1 MRKYFF
7 VLLFLAAPL
16 LALDLK
22 PIQLPKPQT
31 QGGMPLM
38 QALSQRKSTRE
49 FSAEKLSPQTLSNL
63 LWAAW
68 GINREDGR
76 RTAPSANNRQEL
88 DIYVAAPDGVYLYN
102 AKSHTLEPVVA
113 GDLRAATGVQ
123 PFVKDAA
130 VNLIYVA
137 DTARMTKGS
146 EEQMNLYMGA
156 NTGVIV
162 QNVYLYCASEGLGT
176 VVRAMVDRA
185 ALAKAIQLRPEQR
198 IVLAQSVGHVKK

>member
-1 MRKYFF
+1 MRKYLF
-7 VLLFLAAPL
+7 LLLAAPL
-16 LALDLK
+16 LAQDIK

-49 FSAEKLSPQTLSNL
+49 FTAEKLSPQTLSNL

-76 RTAPSANNRQEL
+76 RTAPSASNRQE
-88 DIYVAAPDGVYLYN
+88 IEIFVAAPDAVYLYN
-102 AKSHTLEPVVA
+102 AKAHTLEPVVP

-130 VNLIYVA
+130 VNLVYVA
-137 DTARMTKGS
+137 DTGKMTKGS

-156 NTGVIV
+156 DTGVIL
-162 QNVYLYCASEGLGT
+162 QNVYLYCASDGLGT
-176 VVRAMVDRA
+176 VVRAMVDRP
-185 ALAKAIQLRPEQR
+185 ALAKAMKLRPEQR
-198 IVLAQSVGHVKK
+198 IVLSQSVGHVKK